1 MMEPGNWI
9 AIIAI
14 AISVMGAAAGWMF
27 RMARGM
33 TKLEAIVLRVE
44 NCEKAVEKTSVKL
57 EDHSVRLT
65 KLETTGS

>member
-1 MMEPGNWI
+1 MEPGNWI
-9 AIIAI
+9 AVIAI
-14 AISVMGAAAGWMF
+14 TISVVGAAAGWMF

-44 NCEKAVEKTSVKL
+44 NCEKAVEKSSIKL

-65 KLETTGS
+65 KLESSSA